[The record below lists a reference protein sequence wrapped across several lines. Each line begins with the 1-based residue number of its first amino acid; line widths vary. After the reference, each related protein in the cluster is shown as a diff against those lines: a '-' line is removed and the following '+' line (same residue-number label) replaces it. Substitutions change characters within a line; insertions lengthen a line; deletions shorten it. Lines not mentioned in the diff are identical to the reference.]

1 LLDESFGLFLNWSIM
16 VFFLE
21 LCFDKGLELF
31 SYATLATNEFAPT
44 LTFRDEVANFLN
56 EGFLE
61 FYFL

>member
-1 LLDESFGLFLNWSIM
+1 M

-31 SYATLATNEFAPT
+31 RDATLATNEFAPT